1 MNDVRLHLFQILDQ
15 IELARTEVLNAKAW
29 SAGEE
34 CKKHCKFA
42 VTSLDVAHKMV
53 DELQSGLRSGAVAWR
68 VERCKGEFELFS
80 SKYNADARASQLYT
94 TPQPLYTFSISR
106 KKKKGIRE

>member
-1 MNDVRLHLFQILDQ
+1 MSDVRLHLFQILDQ
-15 IELARTEVLNAKAW
+15 IELARTEVSNAKAW

-42 VTSLDVAHKMV
+42 ISSLDVAHKMV
-53 DELQSGLRSGAVAWR
+53 DELQNGLRSDGVAWR
-68 VERCKGEFELFS
+68 VERCKGEFELFV

-94 TPQPLYTFSISR
+94 TPQPLYAFSVSR
-106 KKKKGIRE
+106 KKKKGISE

>member
-1 MNDVRLHLFQILDQ
+1 MSDVQLHLFQILDQ
-15 IELARTEVLNAKAW
+15 IELARTEILNAKAW
-29 SAGEE
+29 SAGEQ

-68 VERCKGEFELFS
+68 VERYKGEFELFS